1 MTIKM
6 KCLWAACIGLSF
18 AIALYGQAESGTIVG
33 VVRDP
38 GGAVV
43 PGATVTLVNEG
54 THFTRSV
61 VTNSAGEYTAYS
73 FPTGRISVS
82 VTQPGFQKLVRTG
95 IELTAADTLTV
106 DLALTVGSV
115 QETVQVTAEAS
126 LLQSQTAAVSSLI
139 SNQQILETPLNGRAF
154 TQLMPLSTGAS
165 PTTSNMQATVGT
177 GQRSNV
183 AISVN
188 GSVANNNTYL
198 IDGFDNRDLWIN
210 YLIMVPTLDS
220 IQEVRILAS
229 NYSAEY
235 GAAAGATTVVQ
246 TKGGTNDFHG
256 DAYEFLRNSAL
267 DANTFFNNL
276 NGLAKPPFHRNEFGG
291 TGGGPIRKDKT
302 FFFADYQGTRIIQPI
317 TTTSTIPTLA
327 QQASLQTGN
336 FGSTSA
342 TLYNPYDV
350 VNGSRV
356 PFPNNQ
362 IPTALLDPAAIK
374 LGSLLPL
381 PTNSKSSNNYVIN
394 PPNTERDDQFDVR
407 LDQNLGISDRIFFK
421 YSYFNMLGTTGGLLL
436 PGPNAAINVGQYL
449 TGSGTTPLQNWTA
462 GVNYTKVISATLVNE
477 ARVGVIRPNWND
489 TLGSGETGPFAT
501 QLGIPNLNVNNR
513 SGGLPGYIISGFQT
527 IGQTAQTPDEN
538 HTTSYQEEEIL
549 TWVKGTHT
557 LKFGARY
564 IRHDFNGYS
573 AISPRGTFS
582 YDGQFSRQIGASSGG
597 SALADFALGGYYQ
610 ATRAVQYGVFGMR
623 MWETGFFAQDDW
635 RVTNRL
641 TLSYGLRHEMQAPPY
656 EVNNQWANF
665 DLSTGQ
671 WRVAGQIGNN
681 RALRNLY
688 TDGFAPRLGIAYLLT
703 KDGKTVLRAGGGYF
717 WVEAYNMGKELYQN
731 PPLTVNQAVS
741 TDLNGAPLQLTS
753 QGLPPLVQPN
763 LANATAYNGTAYE
776 YDPNIKPALSM
787 QWSIGIQRELR
798 RDLLLDVSW
807 VGNRTLYLINAL
819 NGNQAVAGPG
829 PANPRRPL
837 YGIDPLLGDVLLRT
851 NWGAAKFESMQTK
864 LLKRYSKGLTGSV
877 AWTWSHNEANAR
889 EPATTV
895 LPENSYCTA
904 CEWGNALEDRRHMV
918 VINHEYDLPFGP
930 GRSYVTSGFMSKLV
944 GGWNISGTWTMYTG
958 QWFAPALGTPVSN
971 TQSTGAAVLTSTTE
985 RPNWVSNPN
994 VMPSGEQQNIY
1005 HWFNTGAFVSP
1016 AQYTFGNA
1024 GNGII
1029 LGPGYFNLDAGIHRE
1044 FKIKERMRLQFR
1056 WEMFNT
1062 LNHPNFNNPNSTF
1075 GTAPYGTISS
1085 TLPGRSEQVALKL
1098 LF

>member
-1 MTIKM
+1 MAISSRYIF
-6 KCLWAACIGLSF
+6 AACLGLSLTP
-18 AIALYGQAESGTIVG
+18 ALYGQAESGTIVG
-33 VVRDP
+33 VVRDQ

-43 PGATVTLVNEG
+43 PEAVVTLVNEG
-54 THFTRSV
+54 TRFTRPV
-61 VTNSAGEYTAYS
+61 VTNQVGEYTAYS
-73 FPTGRISVS
+73 FPTGAITISVS
-82 VTQPGFQKLVRTG
+82 RPGFEKLVRTG
-95 IELTAADTLTV
+95 IVLTAADTLTV
-106 DLALTVGSV
+106 DLVLTVGNV
-115 QETVQVTAEAS
+115 EQTVEVTGEAQ
-126 LLQSQTAAVSSLI
+126 LVQSQTAAVSSLI
-139 SNQQILETPLNGRAF
+139 NNRQIVETPLNGRAF
-154 TQLMPLSTGAS
+154 TQLMPLSTGAA
-165 PTTSNMQATVGT
+165 PTSSSMQATVGA

-210 YLIMVPTLDS
+210 YLIMVPMLDS

-246 TKGGTNDFHG
+246 TKGGTNFIHG
-256 DAYEFLRNSAL
+256 DAYEFLRNNVF

-276 NGLAKPPFHRNEFGG
+276 NGLAKPPFHRNEFGA
-291 TGGGPIRKDKT
+291 TVGGPIRKDKT
-302 FFFADYQGTRIIQPI
+302 FFFADYQGTRIVQPI
-317 TTTSTIPTLA
+317 TTTSTIPTVA
-327 QQASLQTGN
+327 QQASLKTGD
-336 FGSTSA
+336 FSSTS
-342 TLYNPYDV
+342 TVIYNPYNV

-362 IPTALLDPAAIK
+362 IPAVLLDPAGLK
-374 LGSLLPL
+374 LDTLLPV
-381 PTNSKSSNNYVIN
+381 PTNSKASNNYVIN
-394 PPNTERDDQFDVR
+394 PPNTERDDQFDIR
-407 LDQNLGISDRIFFK
+407 LDQNVGTSDRVFFK
-421 YSYFNMLGTTGGLLL
+421 YSYFNMLGTTGGSLL
-436 PGPNAAINVGQYL
+436 PGPNAVINVGQYL

-462 GVNYTKVISATLVNE
+462 GINYTKVINAMLVNE
-477 ARVGVIRPNWND
+477 ARVGVIRPHWND
-489 TLGSGETGPFAT
+489 TLGTGGTGPFAT
-501 QLGIPNLNVNNR
+501 QLGIPNLNVNDR

-538 HTTSYQEEEIL
+538 HTTSYQAEEIL
-549 TWVKGTHT
+549 TWVKGSHT

-582 YDGQFSRQIGASSGG
+582 YSGQFTRQIGASSGG

-635 RVTNRL
+635 RVTPRL
-641 TLSYGLRHEMQAPPY
+641 TLSYGLRHEMQSPPY

-671 WRVAGQIGNN
+671 WRVAGKNGNN
-681 RALRNLY
+681 RALRDLF
-688 TDGFAPRLGIAYLLT
+688 TDGFAPRLGVTYLLT

-731 PPLTVNQAVS
+731 PPLTVNQAVA
-741 TDLNGAPLQLTS
+741 TDQNSPPPVLTA
-753 QGLPPLVQPN
+753 QGLPPLVQPD
-763 LANATAYNGTAYE
+763 LSNAAAYSSTAYE
-776 YDPNIKPALSM
+776 YNPSLKPALSM
-787 QWSIGIQRELR
+787 QWSVGIQRQLR
-798 RDLLLDVSW
+798 DDLLLDVSW

-819 NGNQAVAGPG
+819 NGNQAFAGPG
-829 PANPRRPL
+829 ALNPRRPL

-851 NWGAAKFESMQTK
+851 NWGAAKYESMQTK
-864 LLKRYSKGLTGSV
+864 LQKRYSKGLTGSV

-895 LPENSYCTA
+895 LPQNSYCTA

-918 VINHEYDLPFGP
+918 VVNHVYDLPFGP
-930 GRSYVTSGFMSKLV
+930 GRSYVNSGPMSRII
-944 GGWNISGTWTMYTG
+944 GGWSVSGTWVMYTG
-958 QWFAPALGTPVSN
+958 QWFAAALGSPVSN
-971 TQSTGAAVLTSTTE
+971 TQSTGAAVLTAATE

-994 VMPSGEQQNIY
+994 VMPSGVQQNIY
-1005 HWFNTGAFVSP
+1005 HWFNTAAFVSP
-1016 AQYTFGNA
+1016 SQYTFGNS

-1029 LGPGYFNLDAGIHRE
+1029 LGPGYFNLDAGVHRE
-1044 FKIKERMRLQFR
+1044 FAIREQMKIQFR

-1062 LNHPNFNNPNSTF
+1062 LNRSNFNNPNAAI

-1085 TLPGRSEQVALKL
+1085 TLPARSMQFALK
-1098 LF
+1098 FIF